1 MRMNCEMIKKLFR
14 VCAVL
19 TVAITLSAAI
29 CPANAKLSEQELGT
43 RANELMDKDS
53 LTEEKIQAEYD
64 ALLARHNKDIK
75 NLKETRDGLLEEIE
89 SKKISHQADALRQQ
103 VNETSR
109 QIASKQVTACTEKC
123 LPSCYYKELQTCT
136 FCPLFRAVFNTASSI
151 AKHAIDTFSGSIIKV
166 VILAFG
172 IWIAMQVLAFVATP
186 EVRDLKDLASSLV
199 TQSFIVMLVVII
211 LQNGAMDFFNQA
223 LTPIY
228 TTGQNIAQAIIKP
241 EEVSDKKTGD
251 KNFDKLISSN
261 IAACKGR
268 TAIIDPSV
276 KGSRG
281 ALPKAMGDSIICTMT
296 LIQNRVAQ
304 IKALGNAALCKSW
317 QDNFIIIP
325 HLNYFFIGAGLWV
338 GAMLMMLAVPFMMID
353 AVFELTVAAAL
364 IPFAI
369 GAYAFKLTRGYTK
382 KIWET
387 FLNSMFKFVFVSL
400 VALMLVVAFQSIIT
414 SSITNLSDLMVATEG
429 NVVFTQILEQL
440 PWFSTKFIKLIF
452 VMILTWSVLN
462 MAVAFG
468 GEFAGSISNTTIGS
482 SIGTMG
488 GSFAKSAA
496 TRIMEPTL
504 DAVGRHTLSGLKAA
518 VVAPV
523 HLVRRA
529 TADIRAIRAQRKGSY
544 DEATGIYSYKS
555 DNKEYTLKKNAD
567 GTQDVRKD
575 KVTQTKDGGEE
586 IQTTRQIKNLYIK
599 TTVHTDKNGKTYTT
613 EKVKLSNSNLK
624 DLYRKDGTINRDFAN
639 SLRAQGTYDADVCN
653 IALLKEA
660 LAQRVP
666 NARFNL
672 KNHKYVEQKALYND
686 AGQCIGFIETHP
698 DGSVTKVQYK
708 LGEADESGHQ
718 MIKTDI
724 MRIDAKGNGV
734 ILSSDGVINQKTTFK
749 TSDGTANGE
758 RDDSSIKTHYRLA
771 KHYDYLYQHRAYGKV
786 ERAINNSMFSQQE
799 IDNAK
804 TDIYSD
810 DDWMKSNIYEFAV
823 NYD

>member
-14 VCAVL
+14 AIFLALFVAVL
-19 TVAITLSAAI
+19 IEIPDT
-29 CPANAKLSEQELGT
+29 NAQ
-43 RANELMDKDS
+43 S
-53 LTEEKIQAEYD
+53 LTGYVDQSVASIGYNIGAS
-64 ALLARHNKDIK
+64 LKDGKPK
-75 NLKETRDGLLEEIE
+75 NCD
-89 SKKISHQADALRQQ
+89 
-103 VNETSR
+103 
-109 QIASKQVTACTEKC
+109 EKC

-241 EEVSDKKTGD
+241 EEVSDKKNGD

-304 IKALGNAALCKSW
+304 VKALGNAALCKSW

-338 GAMLMMLAVPFMMID
+338 GAMLMMLAVPFMMVD

-400 VALMLVVAFQSIIT
+400 VALMSVVAFQSIIT

-504 DAVGRHTLSGLKAA
+504 DAAGRHTLSGLKAA

-523 HLVRRA
+523 HLVRRGGK
-529 TADIRAIRAQRKGSY
+529 AIWSFHVQRRGKYDPQTGGYSLERKTWFRRRAQ
-544 DEATGIYSYKS
+544 
-555 DNKEYTLKKNAD
+555 TLSVAQNAD
-567 GTQDVRKD
+567 GSKTLRTETMSRDGKSVVTKVKNKNFTIKSEVKKD
-575 KVTQTKDGGEE
+575 SNGNVLFTK
-586 IQTTRQIKNLYIK
+586 
-599 TTVHTDKNGKTYTT
+599 
-613 EKVKLSNSNLK
+613 EKVKLNSSNVE

-639 SLRAQGTYDADVCN
+639 SLLAQGTDNADICN

-666 NARFNL
+666 NANFNL
-672 KNHKYVEQKALYND
+672 KNHKYVEQKALYNE
-686 AGQCIGFIETHP
+686 AGQCIGFVETHP
-698 DGSVTKVQYK
+698 DGSVTKVNYT

-724 MRIDAKGNGV
+724 TRIDAKGNGV
-734 ILSSDGVINQKTTFK
+734 ILSSDGVVNQKTTFK

-758 RDDSSIKTHYRLA
+758 RDDSTVQTHYRLA

-810 DDWMKSNIYEFAV
+810 DDWMKSNIYEFAI

>member
-1 MRMNCEMIKKLFR
+1 MRMNCEIIKKLFR
-14 VCAVL
+14 AIFLALFVAVL
-19 TVAITLSAAI
+19 IEIPDT
-29 CPANAKLSEQELGT
+29 NAQ
-43 RANELMDKDS
+43 S
-53 LTEEKIQAEYD
+53 LTGYVDQSVASIGYNIGAS
-64 ALLARHNKDIK
+64 LKDGKPK
-75 NLKETRDGLLEEIE
+75 NCD
-89 SKKISHQADALRQQ
+89 
-103 VNETSR
+103 
-109 QIASKQVTACTEKC
+109 EKC

-304 IKALGNAALCKSW
+304 VKALGNAALCKSW

-400 VALMLVVAFQSIIT
+400 VALMSVVAFQSIIT

-504 DAVGRHTLSGLKAA
+504 DAAGRHTLSGLKAA

-529 TADIRAIRAQRKGSY
+529 TADIRAIRAQRKGTH
-544 DEATGIYSYKS
+544 DEATGIYSYKTG
-555 DNKEYTLKKNAD
+555 NEKYTMKKNAD

-575 KVTQTKDGGEE
+575 MVTQTKDGGKKVKT
-586 IQTTRQIKNLYIK
+586 IRQIENLDIK
-599 TTVHTDKNGKTYTT
+599 TTVYTDKNGKTHVK
-613 EKVKLSNSNLK
+613 EKVMLSSSKLK
-624 DLYRKDGTINRDFAN
+624 EMYRKDGTINRDFAN
-639 SLRAQGTYDADVCN
+639 SLRAQGAYDADVCN

-660 LAQRVP
+660 LAQRIP
-666 NARFNL
+666 NARFDL
-672 KNHKYVEQKALYND
+672 RNHEYVEQKALYNE
-686 AGQCIGFIETHP
+686 AGQCTGFVETHP

-758 RDDSSIKTHYRLA
+758 RDDASIKTHYRLA